1 MVTKAARKINQTAG
15 SEARRRRQTSADR
28 QQLAT
33 ERREGLLAAGY
44 WPIPVNGKIPM
55 LDDWTDVRAT
65 RDMIERWARN
75 YPNTNTSILTF
86 NAPAI
91 DIDVLDRDVA
101 DEIEQ
106 VAANILGP
114 NTAVRT
120 GMAPKRAILFR
131 TDEPFSKLSTGI
143 YIDPEDVDTSH
154 KVEVLC
160 DGQQIVVAGIHPDTR
175 EPYKWSNGRPWK
187 KLPRSKLPLLSE
199 AKASEFIAA
208 AKDCMAAHG
217 WQPQRRER
225 VKIAATAGTFAA
237 ATGPR
242 ERAYAKAVL
251 NGCAGEL
258 ASTAKGE
265 RNDTLYKKALSWH
278 DGGARLAGS
287 ERS

>member
-1 MVTKAARKINQTAG
+1 MARQYRALQSRASAVVEPTKEGPRCLSEQTAGYGRGERTLEGRAMVTKAARKINQTAG

-131 TDEPFSKLSTGI
+131 TDE
-143 YIDPEDVDTSH
+143 
-154 KVEVLC
+154 
-160 DGQQIVVAGIHPDTR
+160 
-175 EPYKWSNGRPWK
+175 
-187 KLPRSKLPLLSE
+187 
-199 AKASEFIAA
+199 
-208 AKDCMAAHG
+208 
-217 WQPQRRER
+217 
-225 VKIAATAGTFAA
+225 
-237 ATGPR
+237 
-242 ERAYAKAVL
+242 
-251 NGCAGEL
+251 
-258 ASTAKGE
+258 
-265 RNDTLYKKALSWH
+265 
-278 DGGARLAGS
+278 
-287 ERS
+287 